1 MTCVT
6 ANRNLFP
13 CFKQK
18 KRRAHIMCKK
28 NFLME
33 MKQRRGY
40 AEMRLLL
47 RRTNV
52 NFSCMGE
59 QLLEVAIMSYLENPA
74 LTENELMQIAEE
86 NAPMQIANGVPVY
99 GLIADSIQNVY
110 THKSKKLDEEGA
122 VMLYISSI
130 ANEIRI
136 NAMLE
141 TIEAEQGIDAT
152 VEERDLMTAVC
163 KRHMFKPKDTFKEVL
178 NHVAGRSGY
187 EDIDVML
194 GKLTKYLKVDDKIT
208 IKAAINKL
216 SDFVDEILA
225 EKDNLVF

>member
-1 MTCVT
+1 
-6 ANRNLFP
+6 
-13 CFKQK
+13 
-18 KRRAHIMCKK
+18 MCKK

-74 LTENELMQIAEE
+74 LTEEGLMQIAEE
-86 NAPMQIANGVPVY
+86 NSPMQIPNGVTVY
-99 GLIADSIQNVY
+99 GLMADAIHNVH
-110 THKSKKLDEEGA
+110 TRKSKKLDKEGA
-122 VMLYISSI
+122 VMFYISSI

-141 TIEAEQGIDAT
+141 TKEAEEGINVT
-152 VEERDLMTAVC
+152 TEERELMTAVC
-163 KRHMFKPKDTFKEVL
+163 KRHMIKHKDTFKEVL
-178 NHVAGRSGY
+178 NHTAGRNGY
-187 EDIDVML
+187 EDIDSML
-194 GKLTKYLKVDDKIT
+194 GKLMKYLKVDDKIT

-216 SDFVDEILA
+216 SDFVDEVLK